1 MGMSDKCKSNAA
13 GERTVGLD
21 VIQAAPKMGQ
31 TKAGRWRTIV
41 LVTVNLLMV
50 AHLIQWLIVG
60 MTISPVEPSEMMET
74 LEVGVV
80 NAGAIFFVV
89 AIIATAIFGRFFCG
103 WLCHVVALQDACA
116 VFMARIGIRPKAFRS
131 RLLMWVP
138 LLLGW
143 YMFIWPTFKR
153 LAIKPVLE
161 ARGID
166 WPVWLRPVG
175 EIHQLSQEL
184 IVRDFWATMPPWEIG
199 VVFLIVCGF
208 VTVYFLGAKG
218 FCTYACPYAG
228 FFKPIDKIAPVRI
241 VVNDDCRQCGHCTSV
256 CSSNVRV
263 NEEVRDFGMVIDNGC
278 MKTLDC
284 VSACP
289 NDALSIGFGGPA
301 IFKKAKDTPAA
312 KMAAEKRKR
321 RYDLNLWEDVL
332 AFGVFWFA
340 FYGTRGLFDRVPMLM
355 AGGLAAV
362 VTMLVVQLWWIIKRE
377 NVRMHNFQLKKQG
390 KIKLAGWVMG
400 LAALFMLVGTAWSSH
415 AKYARWRG
423 DLIHAGFDV
432 PTNGM
437 MRRDFM
443 GSPEMQAN
451 AREALEWYKRGDSFD
466 QGGYG
471 WKLSPDYQVK
481 MAYLDAVLNDPGEGL
496 SHLREVI
503 KNGNPTDNLII
514 QAGQLAEL
522 DTGDVAGLLDVYREG
537 LAAHPDL
544 HVIRGEL
551 AKASW
556 SRGNRDE
563 ALAIWNYQPEDN
575 RVGFLLARA
584 GYEAFTGDMETVLKT
599 YDEAIELVPTL
610 DGNQAGMYIEVARGA
625 SRFGL
630 RNVMHDMAIKATE
643 HPDATG
649 LTWLS
654 AGELANALRE
664 IPESVERA
672 EMALSMPGNERS
684 EVLRRA
690 AGILADADQVD
701 RSLDLLELAEER
713 AENDFDRK
721 FIIELMTRIGLM
733 LGNDRALK
741 MGFEHYEELATRR
754 TDVPVFMVDYAS
766 ILFNGGRPTEGV
778 DAMIRAAGFDDRNA
792 AIAQK
797 VAEMYSALG
806 DADKNQEWILESERR
821 EEALNG
827 G

>member
-1 MGMSDKCKSNAA
+1 MSDKCKSNSA
-13 GERTVGLD
+13 GERTVELD
-21 VIQAAPKMGQ
+21 VIQGAPKMGQ
-31 TKAGRWRTIV
+31 TRAGRWRTIV

-60 MTISPVEPSEMMET
+60 MTVSPIEPSEMMET

-80 NAGAIFFVV
+80 NAGAIFFLV
-89 AIIATAIFGRFFCG
+89 AIVVTAIFGRFFCG
-103 WLCHVVALQDACA
+103 WACHMVSLQDFCA
-116 VFMARIGIRPKAFRS
+116 VTMSRIGVRPKAFRS

-143 YMFIWPTFKR
+143 YMFVWPTFKR
-153 LAIKPVLE
+153 LVMKPVFE
-161 ARGID
+161 ARGIE

-175 EIHQLSQEL
+175 EIHQFSQEL
-184 IVRDFWATMPPWEIG
+184 IVSDYWATMPPWEVA

-241 VVNDDCRQCGHCTSV
+241 VVNDDCRGCGHCTSV

-301 IFKKAKDTPAA
+301 LFKKAKDTPAA

-321 RYDLNLWEDVL
+321 RYDLNLWEDVV

-362 VTMLVVQLWWIIKRE
+362 VTLLVVQLWWMIKRE
-377 NVRMHNFQLKKQG
+377 NVRMHTFQLKKQG
-390 KIKLAGWVMG
+390 KIRVGGWVMG
-400 LAALFMLVGTAWSSH
+400 LLAIVMILGAGWSGH

-423 DLIHAGFDV
+423 DLVYLSFDV
-432 PTNGM
+432 PSSGM

-443 GSPEMQAN
+443 GSPEMQAD
-451 AREALEWYKRGDSFD
+451 AERALGWYERGDSFAR
-466 QGGYG
+466 GGYG
-471 WKLSPDYQVK
+471 WELNADYRVK
-481 MAYLDAVLNDPGEGL
+481 MAYLHAVLGEPGEGL
-496 SHLREVI
+496 AKLRAVI
-503 KNGNPTDNLII
+503 ENGNPTDNLII

-522 DTGDVAGLLDVYREG
+522 DSGDVGGLLGVYKEG

-544 HVIRGEL
+544 HIIRGEL
-551 AKASW
+551 AKSAW
-556 SRGNRDE
+556 SRGKRDE
-563 ALAIWNYQPEDN
+563 AAAMWDYEPGENE
-575 RVGFLLARA
+575 VGFLLSRA
-584 GYEAFTGDMETVLKT
+584 GYEAFTGDMALVQKT
-599 YDEAIELVPTL
+599 YAEAIELIPTL
-610 DGNQAGMYIEVARGA
+610 EGNQAGMYIEVARGA

-630 RNVMHDMAIKATE
+630 RQVMHDMAIKAVE
-643 HPDATG
+643 HEDATG

-664 IPESVERA
+664 IPVSVERA
-672 EMALSMPGNERS
+672 EMALTMAGNERS

-721 FIIELMTRIGLM
+721 FIIELMTRVGLM

-754 TDVPVFMVDYAS
+754 TDVPVFMVDYAT
-766 ILFNGGRPTEGV
+766 ILFNGGRPAEGV
-778 DAMIRAAGFDDRNA
+778 AAMIEAAGFDDRNA
-792 AIAQK
+792 VIAQK

-806 DADKNQEWILESERR
+806 DAEKNQEWVDEAGRR
-821 EEALNG
+821 RSAMDG

>member
-1 MGMSDKCKSNAA
+1 MSDKCKSNAK
-13 GERTVGLD
+13 GERTVELD
-21 VIQAAPKMGQ
+21 VIQGAPKMGQ
-31 TKAGRWRTIV
+31 TRAGRWRTVV
-41 LVTVNLLMV
+41 LVMVNVLMI

-60 MTISPVEPSEMMET
+60 MTVSPIEPSEAMET

-80 NAGAIFFVV
+80 NAGAIFFLV
-89 AIIATAIFGRFFCG
+89 AIISTAIFGRFFCG
-103 WLCHVVALQDACA
+103 WGCHVVALQDACA
-116 VFMARIGIRPKAFRS
+116 VFMSRIGVRPKAFRS

-143 YMFIWPTFKR
+143 YMFLWPTFKR
-153 LAIKPVLE
+153 LVVKPVLE
-161 ARGID
+161 ARGVE

-175 EIHQLSQEL
+175 EIHELTDGL
-184 IVRDFWATMPPWEIG
+184 IVSDFWATMPPWEVA

-241 VVNDDCRQCGHCTSV
+241 VVNDDCRQCGHCTAV

-301 IFKKAKDTPAA
+301 ILKKAKDTPAA

-321 RYDLNLWEDVL
+321 RYDLNLWEDVV

-362 VTMLVVQLWWIIKRE
+362 VTMLVVQVWWMIKKE
-377 NVRMHNFQLKKQG
+377 HVRMYTFQLKKAG
-390 KIKLAGWVMG
+390 KMKLAGWVMG
-400 LAALFMLVGTAWSSH
+400 FVALVMMLGAGWSGH

-423 DLIHAGFDV
+423 DLIYAGFDV
-432 PTNGM
+432 PTSGM

-443 GSPEMQAN
+443 GSPQMQAD
-451 AREALEWYKRGDSFD
+451 AREALAWYTRGGSIE

-471 WKLSPDYQVK
+471 WALNADYQVK

-496 SHLREVI
+496 AHLREVI
-503 KNGNPTDNLII
+503 EHGNPTDNLII

-522 DTGDVAGLLDVYREG
+522 DTGDVTGLLDVYREG

-544 HVIRGEL
+544 HIIRGEL
-551 AKASW
+551 AKAAW
-556 SRGNRDE
+556 SRGQREE
-563 ALAIWNYQPEDN
+563 AQAMWDYEPGDN
-575 RVGFLLARA
+575 EIGFLLSRA
-584 GYEAFTGDMETVLKT
+584 GYEAFTGDMPAVQKT
-599 YDEAIELVPTL
+599 YAEAVEMVPTL

-630 RNVMHDMAIKATE
+630 RQIMHDMAIKAVE
-643 HPDATG
+643 HEDATG

-664 IPESVERA
+664 IPVSVERA
-672 EMALSMPGNERS
+672 EMALTMPGNERS

-733 LGNDRALK
+733 LGNDRALA
-741 MGFEHYEELATRR
+741 MGFEHYEELARRR
-754 TDVPVFMVDYAS
+754 TDVPVFMVDYAT
-766 ILFNGGRPTEGV
+766 ILFNGGRPSEGV
-778 DAMIRAAGFDDRNA
+778 AAMVDAAGFDDRNA

-806 DADKNQEWILESERR
+806 DAEKSQEWADEAERR
-821 EEALNG
+821 RVALG
-827 G
+827 GG

>member
-1 MGMSDKCKSNAA
+1 MSHKCRSNAD
-13 GERTVGLD
+13 GERTVELD

-31 TKAGRWRTIV
+31 TRAGRWRTVV
-41 LVTVNLLMV
+41 LATVNLLMI

-80 NAGAIFFVV
+80 NAGAIFFIV
-89 AIIATAIFGRFFCG
+89 AILLTAVFGRFFCG

-143 YMFIWPTFKR
+143 YMFVWPTFKR
-153 LAIKPVLE
+153 LVIKPVLE
-161 ARGID
+161 ARGMD
-166 WPVWLRPVG
+166 WPVWLRPVS

-184 IVRDFWATMPPWEIG
+184 IVRDFWATMPPWEIA

-263 NEEVRDFGMVIDNGC
+263 NEEVRDFGMVVDSGC

-289 NDALSIGFGGPA
+289 NDALSIGLGGPA
-301 IFKKAKDTPAA
+301 ILKKAKDTPAA

-321 RYDLNLWEDVL
+321 RYDLNLWEDVV
-332 AFGVFWFA
+332 AFGIFWLA

-362 VTMLVVQLWWIIKRE
+362 VTMLAVQLWWMIKRE
-377 NVRMHNFQLKKQG
+377 NVRLHNFQLKKQG
-390 KIKLAGWVMG
+390 KIKIGGLVMG
-400 LAALFMLVGTAWSSH
+400 LAAVVMLAGTVWASH

-432 PTNGM
+432 PTSGM

-443 GSPEMQAN
+443 GSPEMQAQ
-451 AREALEWYKRGDSFD
+451 AREALAWYKRGGSFAN
-466 QGGYG
+466 GGYG
-471 WKLSPDYQVK
+471 WRLNADYQVK

-496 SHLREVI
+496 AHLREVI
-503 KNGNPTDNLII
+503 EHGNPTDNLII

-522 DTGDVAGLLDVYREG
+522 DLGDVAGLLDVYREG

-544 HVIRGEL
+544 HIIRGEL
-551 AKASW
+551 AKAAW
-556 SRGNRDE
+556 SRGNREDAE
-563 ALAIWNYQPEDN
+563 AMWDYEPEEN
-575 RVGFLLARA
+575 RVGFLLSRA
-584 GYEAFTGDMETVLKT
+584 GYEAFTGNLQAVQAT
-599 YDEAIELVPTL
+599 YAEAIELVPTL
-610 DGNQAGMYIEVARGA
+610 DENQAGMYIEVARGA

-630 RNVMHDMAIKATE
+630 RNVMHDMAIKAIE
-643 HPDATG
+643 HEDATA

-654 AGELANALRE
+654 AGELANALGE
-664 IPESVERA
+664 IPASVERA

-701 RSLDLLELAEER
+701 RSLDLLERAEER

-721 FIIELMTRIGLM
+721 FIIELMARIGLM
-733 LGNDRALK
+733 LGNDRALA
-741 MGFEHYEELATRR
+741 MAFDHYEALAERR
-754 TDVPVFMVDYAS
+754 SDVPVFMVDYAT
-766 ILFNGGRPTEGV
+766 ILFNGGRPSQGV
-778 DAMIRAAGFDDRNA
+778 EAMVKAANFDTRNA

-806 DADKNQEWILESERR
+806 DAEKNQEWVDEAERR
-821 EEALNG
+821 RVALG
-827 G
+827 DG